1 METNNIYIHKEASEI
16 VKGLYGSEIA
26 HGKACGYCKRHGCYL
41 TVKML
46 RQHDCLN
53 KQCYHLIKNEDH
65 QWWKQ
70 REEIKQKR
78 KARKLRYNSCVNI

>member
-16 VKGLYGSEIA
+16 VKGLYGSEIT
-26 HGKACGYCKRHGCYL
+26 HSKACGYCKRHGCYL

-53 KQCYHLIKNEDH
+53 KQCYHLIKNEEH
-65 QWWKQ
+65 KWWKQ

-78 KARKLRYNSCVNI
+78 KARKLRYI